1 MEDSSTISVR
11 GVLLII
17 VLFIGFLQVG
27 RAQKDSAVDDFQIKR
42 EKRMVS
48 LTLGL
53 QHGFVFAH
61 SPAVENTKGAHPT
74 GVEFILNW
82 RKSDAQAWNLCNCY
96 PANGLLLAYYDYDS
110 EILGHSFTAAYSLEP
125 AYRIGK
131 RNLLYLRAVAGL
143 SYLTNPYDSIK
154 NPGNASYSSHVSG
167 YLLLGLGVSFA
178 LNEKWRTNISANF
191 QHESNGGLRQPNKG
205 INWPTAGISFSY
217 ESKPRP
223 LYQGIRHKDKSWKS
237 YGPRWEV
244 ATFGVARRIID
255 SNGKKL
261 RLPLI
266 GLSFLGSKQVG
277 TINALT
283 LGAEA
288 FTDHTT
294 KRAFK
299 LDSIQGSP
307 IRVGIFFGHEFLLG
321 KFLFS
326 QRIGVYVFD
335 QSPYFDPIYHR
346 WGIQYQSKKHW
357 GVGFNLLAHKQVA
370 DFVDVRVVYS
380 IPPRP
385 LKSRA
390 YSFAP

>member
-1 MEDSSTISVR
+1 MRTTSYLQFKIVRSFQVSSVTI
-11 GVLLII
+11 GLL
-17 VLFIGFLQVG
+17 LGFLQIG
-27 RAQKDSAVDDFQIKR
+27 RSQKDSTTDHFQIKKER
-42 EKRMVS
+42 RIVS
-48 LTLGL
+48 LTLGV

-74 GVEFILNW
+74 GAEFILNW
-82 RKSDAQAWNLCNCY
+82 RKSDAQAWNLCNCF

-131 RNLLYLRAVAGL
+131 RSLLYLRLVAGL

-154 NPGNASYSSHVSG
+154 NPSNASYSTHVSG
-167 YLLLGLGVSFA
+167 YLLFGLGLSFA

-191 QHESNGGLRQPNKG
+191 QHESNGGFRQPNKG

-217 ESKPRP
+217 EPKPRL
-223 LYQGIRHKDKSWKS
+223 LYQGIRQKDKSWKS

-255 SNGKKL
+255 SNGKKM

-307 IRVGIFFGHEFLLG
+307 IRAGIFFGHEFLLG

-357 GVGFNLLAHKQVA
+357 GFGFNLLAHKQVA
-370 DFVDVRVVYS
+370 DFVDAR
-380 IPPRP
+380 II
-385 LKSRA
+385 
-390 YSFAP
+390 YSFQRTP